1 MATSSDDSRIVYA
14 ENESYD
20 QPGLHARKPF
30 SVETVSSELEDI
42 LCNMELSRSQRIQR
56 ATWAELKT
64 LFRLA
69 APAIVVYLLNF
80 FVSISTQIFCGH
92 LGNLELAGASLGNNG
107 IQGLV
112 FGVMLG
118 MGSAVETLCGQA
130 YGANKYEMLGVYV
143 QRSTILL
150 TLAGLVLM
158 FVYIFCKPILIGLH
172 ESPAI
177 SSAAALFVY
186 GLIPQIFA
194 YACNFPIQKF
204 LQAQSVIL
212 PSTCI
217 SAAALALHL
226 ILCWV
231 VIFKLGGGLLG
242 AGLVTS
248 FSWWVIVVAQFVY
261 ILVSKKFRHTW
272 KGFSIQAFSGLWDFF
287 KLSLAS
293 GVMLCLEFWYYQI
306 LVLIAGLLKNAEVS
320 LDALSICMTINGWC
334 FMVSVG
340 FQAAASVR
348 VSNELGAG
356 HPRATSFSVIVV
368 NLSSL
373 LLSVIL
379 AVIVL
384 SLRHVIS
391 YAFTSGMVVADAVS
405 ELSPFLAA
413 SIVLGGVQ
421 PVLSGVAVGCG
432 WQAFVAYVNL
442 ACYYIIGIPLGC
454 ILGFTCDMGAK
465 GIWTGMLGGTAVQT
479 LVLLWA
485 TFRTDWGKEVEKAR
499 GRLDA
504 WDDIKEPLF
513 KRVKRTLL

>member
-1 MATSSDDSRIVYA
+1 MATSSDDNRIVCA
-14 ENESYD
+14 ENESY
-20 QPGLHARKPF
+20 QPILHARRSF

-56 ATWAELKT
+56 ATWVELKT

-217 SAAALALHL
+217 SAAALVLHL

-261 ILVSKKFRHTW
+261 ILVSKKFKHTW

-340 FQAAASVR
+340 FQAAARSVVVCNR
-348 VSNELGAG
+348 DFVVVIIPAVLLRNE
-356 HPRATSFSVIVV
+356 
-368 NLSSL
+368 SL
-373 LLSVIL
+373 CLD
-379 AVIVL
+379 
-384 SLRHVIS
+384 
-391 YAFTSGMVVADAVS
+391 YAFTSGIVVADAVS

-432 WQAFVAYVNL
+432 WQAFVAYVNV

-499 GRLDA
+499 GRLDT
-504 WDDIKEPLF
+504 WDDIKEPLL
-513 KRVKRTLL
+513 RE

>member
-1 MATSSDDSRIVYA
+1 MATSSDDNRIIYA
-14 ENESYD
+14 EDESY
-20 QPGLHARKPF
+20 QPILHAKRSF
-30 SVETVSSELEDI
+30 SADTVSSELEDI
-42 LCNMELSRSQRIQR
+42 LCNRELSRSHRILR
-56 ATWAELKT
+56 ATWVELKI
-64 LFRLA
+64 LLPLA

-80 FVSISTQIFCGH
+80 FVSISTQMFCGH
-92 LGNLELAGASLGNNG
+92 LGNLELAAASLGNNG

-130 YGANKYEMLGVYV
+130 FGANKYEMLGVYM

-158 FVYIFCKPILIGLH
+158 FIYIFCKPILIGLH

-177 SSAAALFVY
+177 SSAAAIFVY

-204 LQAQSVIL
+204 LQAQSVIF

-217 SAAALALHL
+217 SAAALVLHL

-261 ILVSKKFRHTW
+261 ILVSKKFKYTW
-272 KGFSIQAFSGLWDFF
+272 RGFSIQAFSGLWDFF

-306 LVLIAGLLKNAEVS
+306 LTLIAGLLKNAEVS

-368 NLSSL
+368 NLCSL

-384 SLRHVIS
+384 LLRHVIS
-391 YAFTSGMVVADAVS
+391 YAFTGGTVVSDAVS

-454 ILGFTCDMGAK
+454 VLGFACDMGAK
-465 GIWTGMLGGTAVQT
+465 GIWTGMLAGTAVQT

-485 TFRTDWGKEVEKAR
+485 TFRTNWDKEVEKAQS
-499 GRLDA
+499 RLDT
-504 WDDIKEPLF
+504 WDATKEPLL
-513 KRVKRTLL
+513 KE